1 MAYIVFLRLTL
12 SKAIWMLK
20 RGKVAITID
29 ILEATLNPHKKMK
42 IMYKTNLNYL
52 RFNRYLT
59 GFLKKGFIEPVKD
72 LEGNGR
78 YRISSRGEELLA
90 VLKKANELGF
100 SDEE

>member
-1 MAYIVFLRLTL
+1 
-12 SKAIWMLK
+12 MLK

-29 ILEATLNPHKKMK
+29 ILEATLNPQKKMK

-72 LEGNGR
+72 LEGNVAR
-78 YRISSRGEELLA
+78 NCWRCLRELMS
-90 VLKKANELGF
+90 LGF
-100 SDEE
+100 LMRNNFFGCLLFFFVD